1 MSFEKHIPVLLL
13 EAVDALAM
21 KSGGRYVDGTLGRA
35 GHTREILVRGGSVL
49 GIDRDDQALRE
60 VEELKSRGDEKWSRL
75 TLARGNHGDLK
86 EIACEKGWT
95 EVDGI
100 LLDLGVSSPQLDEAG
115 RGFSFLRDGPLDMRM
130 DRSRGVTAA
139 DLVNNESA
147 ERLEEI
153 FREWGEE
160 PQARRIARAIVAERK
175 EHSFTTTMELADYL
189 ERILGRRGAHHPAT
203 RVFQALRMEVND
215 EMGELERALEGGFRL
230 LRKGGRF
237 AVITF
242 ESLTDRVVKRTFAAH
257 VGRMVSLQQGGE
269 RWEGDLP
276 RAKAISRKAIVAGAE
291 ETALNPRSRSAK
303 LRVIEMEEEDYGK
316 KP

>member
-1 MSFEKHIPVLLL
+1 METMKHIPVLLN
-13 EAVDALAM
+13 ETVDALSV
-21 KSGGRYVDGTLGRA
+21 KPGGRYVDGTLGRA
-35 GHTREILVRGGSVL
+35 GHTREIIARGGTVL
-49 GIDRDDQALRE
+49 GIDRDEAAIAAGERLKVEFEGRLE
-60 VEELKSRGDEKWSRL
+60 V
-75 TLARGNHGDLK
+75 AYGNHGDLK
-86 EIACEKGWT
+86 RIANEKGWQ